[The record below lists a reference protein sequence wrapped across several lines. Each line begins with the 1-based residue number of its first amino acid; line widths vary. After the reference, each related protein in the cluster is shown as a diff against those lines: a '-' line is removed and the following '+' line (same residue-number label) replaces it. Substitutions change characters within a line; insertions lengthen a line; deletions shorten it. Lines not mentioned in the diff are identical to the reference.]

1 MLYLASTISNS
12 KDRNGASLVM
22 IKDNLQTRSDP
33 LAQFL
38 PRLRFLLRCSGD
50 IEGRIVRL
58 IIPNDVGGIR
68 EDRLE
73 KKVSD

>member
-12 KDRNGASLVM
+12 KDGNGASPVM
-22 IKDNLQTRSDP
+22 TKDNLQTCSDP

-38 PRLRFLLRCSGD
+38 ARLRFLLGRSGD

-73 KKVSD
+73 KES